1 MKKLLF
7 SALIIS
13 LLAFGCSGT
22 PSVKDSSSRAELTVT
37 YYGDEVHRRGGE
49 YVTGSELR
57 DLIFNKKQEVFV
69 IFTAPW
75 CGACKIVKKAIKQAN
90 LDFKVHLVNL
100 EDPWAKLLGQTL
112 EITRVP
118 LMVHIGKDGN
128 AKVAKEGPGP
138 IMVYLLTQ

>member
-90 LDFKVHLVNL
+90 LDFKVHSKRNFAMEDFKPLETKDAIQSRIFWMGQLVCTN
-100 EDPWAKLLGQTL
+100 PRMQGLLVG
-112 EITRVP
+112 
-118 LMVHIGKDGN
+118 
-128 AKVAKEGPGP
+128 GPTA
-138 IMVYLLTQ
+138 Y